1 MANDM
6 AKLVLE
12 CQARVV
18 SNEKEVDPSCMDR
31 WQKAEMLDSFMEQ
44 TMHNLYQCLNHLLCN
59 EH

>member
-31 WQKAEMLDSFMEQ
+31 WQKAEMLDMLMEQ
-44 TMHNLYQCLNHLLCN
+44 TMYKLVSMFAPFIM
-59 EH
+59 